1 MLKFQSPDQLLKKT
15 GRKADKPCRADSSRK
30 ALLTGQASNKMLS
43 FNKPFEIRMDRL
55 MNIFHVNAPLH
66 RSPRQPAVTW
76 LAGIVMISALF
87 GCAHTETVMIPPKM
101 DLAAYTLIG
110 VISSSSDAQE
120 NLKQYATETFMGA
133 AVSAQPGVRLLEL
146 GPKERLLKS
155 MGRSEL
161 DFDTIRRLGKAYQID
176 AVITVQLQISDAKPD
191 VHVRTVPA
199 VVRAGAYVDA
209 VLSSKLYETD
219 SGATLWSQSSS
230 GSQPVAHL
238 GLRQDGT
245 LKVGV
250 SDPDARLRDLIQGRV
265 LDNTRDL
272 RPTYVTRKID

>member
-1 MLKFQSPDQLLKKT
+1 MKHSHISTRLHHSPQ
-15 GRKADKPCRADSSRK
+15 R
-30 ALLTGQASNKMLS
+30 
-43 FNKPFEIRMDRL
+43 
-55 MNIFHVNAPLH
+55 
-66 RSPRQPAVTW
+66 PAVAW
-76 LAGIVMISALF
+76 LAGMVMISAIF

-120 NLKQYATETFMGA
+120 NLKQYATESFMEA

-161 DFDTIRRLGKAYQID
+161 DFDTIRRLGKAYQIG
-176 AVITVQLQISDAKPD
+176 AVITVQLQMSEAKPD

-199 VVRAGAYVDA
+199 AVHAGAYVDA

-219 SGATLWSQSSS
+219 SGATLWSQLSS
-230 GSQPVAHL
+230 GSQSVAHL

-250 SDPDARLRDLIQGRV
+250 SDPDARLRDLIHGLV
-265 LDNTRDL
+265 FENTRDF
-272 RPTYVTRKID
+272 RPTYVRRKID